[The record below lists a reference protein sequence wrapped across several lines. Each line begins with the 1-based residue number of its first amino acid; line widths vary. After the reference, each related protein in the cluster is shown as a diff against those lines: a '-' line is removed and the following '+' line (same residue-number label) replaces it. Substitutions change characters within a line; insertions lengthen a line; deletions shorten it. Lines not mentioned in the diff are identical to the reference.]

1 MSNLDPWQAG
11 AVIKVVGVGGGG
23 NNAVNRMI
31 SEGID
36 GVEFIAVNTDVQVLT
51 LSNAEKK
58 VQIGARTTGGL
69 GAGSFPEIGK
79 KSAEESKD
87 ELKKIIE
94 GADLL
99 FITAGMGGGTGTG
112 ASPII
117 ASLAKELGIL
127 TVAVVTKPF
136 GFEGRHRMK
145 VAESGIEELAQY
157 VDTIITISN
166 DKLLDVVTEK
176 TPINQAFKLVDDI
189 LSSAVKSISDIIT
202 QPGLINVDFADVSTI
217 LRGAGRAW
225 LGVGWSQGE
234 SKDRTK
240 EAVNQA
246 LSSPL
251 LEFSIEGATRILVN
265 ITGGNDLTLDEVH
278 EAMSLIEQSATEDS
292 NRIFGTTIDESMDK
306 SIKISVIAAGF
317 TEKRKSKEDRGL
329 SRKKRKFPG
338 LEEID
343 TGDIEIPAYLRK
355 RSKKNN

>member
-1 MSNLDPWQAG
+1 MSNLDPWQARMP
-11 AVIKVVGVGGGG
+11 VIKVMGVGGGG

-31 SEGID
+31 SEGIE
-36 GVEFIAVNTDVQVLT
+36 GVEFIAVNTDVQVLA
-51 LSNAEKK
+51 LSKAEQK
-58 VQIGARTTGGL
+58 VGIGGRTTGGL

-87 ELKKIIE
+87 ELKRVIE

-112 ASPII
+112 ASPVI

-145 VAESGIEELAQY
+145 IAEAGIEELSQY

-166 DKLLDVVTEK
+166 DKLLDIVTEK

-217 LRGAGRAW
+217 LRGAGKAW
-225 LGVGWSQGE
+225 LGVGWAQGE
-234 SKDRTK
+234 SKDRAK
-240 EAVNQA
+240 DAVNQA

-265 ITGGNDLTLDEVH
+265 ITGGNDLTLDEVN
-278 EAMSLIEQSATEDS
+278 EAMEMIRKYSTDDS
-292 NRIFGTTIDESMDK
+292 NRIFGATIDESK
-306 SIKISVIAAGF
+306 EKQIQISVVAAGF
-317 TEKRKSKEDRGL
+317 TEKKKNETTAGAFHK
-329 SRKKRKFPG
+329 RKKLPN
-338 LEEID
+338 LEDID

-355 RSKKNN
+355 RKKR

>member
-1 MSNLDPWQAG
+1 M
-11 AVIKVVGVGGGG
+11 
-23 NNAVNRMI
+23 
-31 SEGID
+31 
-36 GVEFIAVNTDVQVLT
+36 
-51 LSNAEKK
+51 
-58 VQIGARTTGGL
+58 
-69 GAGSFPEIGK
+69 
-79 KSAEESKD
+79 
-87 ELKKIIE
+87 
-94 GADLL
+94 
-99 FITAGMGGGTGTG
+99 
-112 ASPII
+112 
-117 ASLAKELGIL
+117 
-127 TVAVVTKPF
+127 
-136 GFEGRHRMK
+136 
-145 VAESGIEELAQY
+145 
-157 VDTIITISN
+157 
-166 DKLLDVVTEK
+166 VTEK

-217 LRGAGRAW
+217 LRGAGKAW

-234 SKDRTK
+234 SKDRAK

-278 EAMSLIEQSATEDS
+278 EAMNLIEQSATEDS

-329 SRKKRKFPG
+329 SRKKRKFPN
-338 LEEID
+338 LDEID